1 MFQRAEASSITPNSG
16 GGGGDIFGLSPQQL
30 GGIGEGLGGL
40 SSMFGNTPSSGRTS
54 PGTVEL
60 LPGLFGDE
68 GETGQE
74 IGKFL
79 LEKGQNRFDQTI
91 DPFVIPDSTPTF
103 DFNNLIGNSA
113 IGSQYQNELL
123 NPDFGTSQAEQALLD
138 QVISQFQGNTA
149 MRNLNV
155 TGGGFAQT
163 VLPQLAKFRQ
173 DRLTNLKGGFDS
185 ELEAILGGRAQ
196 DVGERGA
203 DVGAL
208 TTTRGQDILGEQA
221 IFDEGSNLLLALAD
235 LSRPTP
241 VVKQGGSVSSGGGGP
256 STGSQVMQGLSTAA
270 TVASLF
276 SDRRLKKNI
285 INIKEYIKGINLYS
299 FEYLWSSKKHIG
311 FMADEVKKV
320 IPSAVVQHESG
331 FDKVNYSEVLR
342 YGN

>member
-1 MFQRAEASSITPNSG
+1 M
-16 GGGGDIFGLSPQQL
+16 GLSPEQL
-30 GGIGEGLGGL
+30 QGIGKGASGLA
-40 SSMFGNTPSSGRTS
+40 SSFDTPSSKS
-54 PGTVEL
+54 QDAATVEL
-60 LPGLFGDE
+60 LPGLFGD
-68 GETGQE
+68 TGQTGSD
-74 IGKFL
+74 IGNFL
-79 LEKGQNRFDQTI
+79 KGKGENRFDQTI
-91 DPFVIPDSTPTF
+91 DPFVIPDRTPTF

-123 NPDFGTSQAEQALLD
+123 NPTFGTSQAEQALLE
-138 QVISQFQGNTA
+138 QVISQFQGSTA

-185 ELEAILGGRAQ
+185 ELQAILGGRQQ
-196 DVGERGA
+196 DVGERTS
-203 DVGAL
+203 DIGAL
-208 TTTRGQDILGEQA
+208 TQTRGQDILGEQA

-241 VVKQGGSVSSGGGGP
+241 VVKAGAMREDGGGP
-256 STGSQVMQGLSTAA
+256 STTSKVISGIGTAA
-270 TVASLF
+270 TLAAL

-285 INIKEYIKGINLYS
+285 INIQEYIKGINLYS
-299 FEYLWSSKKHIG
+299 FEYLWSAKKYIG

-320 IPSAVVQHESG
+320 IPSAVVRHESG
-331 FDKVNYSEVLR
+331 FDQVNYSEVLR

>member
-1 MFQRAEASSITPNSG
+1 MA
-16 GGGGDIFGLSPQQL
+16 DIDFGAIGKGLS
-30 GGIGEGLGGL
+30 GL
-40 SSMFGNTPSSGRTS
+40 SGAFNTPSSSSSDR
-54 PGTVEL
+54 GTIEL
-60 LPGLFGDE
+60 LPGLFGDT
-68 GETGQE
+68 GETGTD

-79 LEKGQNRFDQTI
+79 LGTGMNRFDKTI
-91 DPFVIPDSTPTF
+91 DPFVIPDRTPTF
-103 DFNNLIGNSA
+103 DFNNLIGDSA
-113 IGSQYQNELL
+113 IGSQYQDELL
-123 NPDFGTSQAEQALLD
+123 NPTFGVSQAEQALLD
-138 QVISQFQGNTA
+138 EVVSQYQGSDA
-149 MRNLNV
+149 LRNLKV
-155 TGGGFAQT
+155 TGDGFAQT

-185 ELEAILGGRAQ
+185 ELGAILAGRAQ

-241 VVKQGGSVSSGGGGP
+241 VVRQGASRSGGGGP
-256 STGSQVMQGLSTAA
+256 STTSQILSGLGTAA
-270 TVASLF
+270 SIASAF

-342 YGN
+342 YAN

>member
-1 MFQRAEASSITPNSG
+1 MVDYAAIGQ
-16 GGGGDIFGLSPQQL
+16 GLS
-30 GGIGEGLGGL
+30 GL
-40 SSMFGNTPSSGRTS
+40 SSSFDTPASSSRDA
-54 PGTVEL
+54 GTVEL
-60 LPGLFGDE
+60 LPGLFGD
-68 GETGQE
+68 TGKTGTD

-79 LEKGQNRFDQTI
+79 LGTGMNRFDETI
-91 DPFVIPDSTPTF
+91 DPFVIPESTPTF

-138 QVISQFQGNTA
+138 QVLSQFQGNTA

-173 DRLTNLKGGFDS
+173 DRLNNLKGGFDS

-241 VVKQGGSVSSGGGGP
+241 VVRQGASRSGGGGP
-256 STGSQVMQGLSTAA
+256 STTSQILSGLGTAA
-270 TVASLF
+270 SIASAF

-342 YGN
+342 YAN

>member
-1 MFQRAEASSITPNSG
+1 MA
-16 GGGGDIFGLSPQQL
+16 DIDFGAIGAGLS
-30 GGIGEGLGGL
+30 GL
-40 SSMFGNTPSSGRTS
+40 SSSFDTPASSSRDA
-54 PGTVEL
+54 GTVEL
-60 LPGLFGDE
+60 LPGLFGD
-68 GETGQE
+68 TGKTGTD

-79 LEKGQNRFDQTI
+79 LGTGMNRFDETI
-91 DPFVIPDSTPTF
+91 DPFVIPESTPTF

-241 VVKQGGSVSSGGGGP
+241 VVKQGASRSSGGGP
-256 STGSQVMQGLSTAA
+256 SIGSKVLSGLGAA
-270 TVASLF
+270 GGIAKSFGF

-342 YGN
+342 YAN

>member
-1 MFQRAEASSITPNSG
+1 MAGNDKKPSTTFGFTDQQI
-16 GGGGDIFGLSPQQL
+16 GDAGAGLS
-30 GGIGEGLGGL
+30 GLA
-40 SSMFGNTPSSGRTS
+40 SQFDTPSSS
-54 PGTVEL
+54 SQDAATVEL
-60 LPGLFGDE
+60 LPGLFGD
-68 GETGQE
+68 TGQTGSD
-74 IGKFL
+74 IGNFL
-79 LEKGQNRFDQTI
+79 KGKGENRFDQTI
-91 DPFVIPDSTPTF
+91 DPFVIPDRTPTF

-123 NPDFGTSQAEQALLD
+123 NPTFGTSQAEQALLE
-138 QVISQFQGNTA
+138 QVISQFQGSTA

-185 ELEAILGGRAQ
+185 ELQAILEGRSQ

-203 DVGAL
+203 DIGAS

-241 VVKQGGSVSSGGGGP
+241 VVKAGAKRSDGGGP
-256 STGSQVMQGLSTAA
+256 STTSQVLSGLGTAA
-270 TVASLF
+270 MLYA

-285 INIKEYIKGINLYS
+285 INIKEYIKGINIYS
-299 FEYLWSSKKHIG
+299 FEYLWSAKKYIG

-320 IPSAVVQHESG
+320 IPSAVVRHESG
-331 FDKVNYSEVLR
+331 FDQVNYSEVLR

>member
-1 MFQRAEASSITPNSG
+1 MVDFAAIGS
-16 GGGGDIFGLSPQQL
+16 GLS
-30 GGIGEGLGGL
+30 GL
-40 SSMFGNTPSSGRTS
+40 SSSFDTPASSSRDA
-54 PGTVEL
+54 GTVEL
-60 LPGLFGDE
+60 LPGLFGD
-68 GETGQE
+68 TGKTGAD

-79 LEKGQNRFDQTI
+79 LGTGMNRFDETI
-91 DPFVIPDSTPTF
+91 DPFVIPESTPTF

-138 QVISQFQGNTA
+138 QVLAQFQGNTA

-155 TGGGFAQT
+155 TGDGFAQT

-185 ELEAILGGRAQ
+185 ELEAILAGRAQ

-241 VVKQGGSVSSGGGGP
+241 VVKQGASRSGGGGP
-256 STGSQVMQGLSTAA
+256 STTSKILSGLGTAA
-270 TVASLF
+270 SIYGM

-342 YGN
+342 YAN